1 MSENWAFETKQIH
14 AARQSDPVTG
24 ATAVPIYQST
34 SFEFPSVEEARDRFQ
49 VKKLGPIY
57 TRLGNPTNDAVEG
70 RISALEGGVGAL
82 FTASGQAAQ
91 TLAILNLASKGNNIV
106 ASPSLYGGT
115 ANLFRHSL
123 PKLGIEVRFVEDAR
137 NREQWLAQ
145 ADENTVA
152 FYGETIPNPQ
162 GDILDFE
169 VVAGAAHEVG
179 VPLIVDNTVA
189 TPYLCRPF
197 EHGADIVVHSATK
210 YLGGHGTALGG
221 FIVDS
226 GKFDF
231 GKDPKRFPGFNEPD
245 PSYNGIV
252 YARDLGE
259 DGPFGANVSFILK
272 ARLQGQRDFGF
283 SASPFNA
290 FLIEQGI
297 ETLSLRMERHVHNA
311 QIIAE
316 YLENHPQVESVNYAG
331 LKSSPHHELAKKYTP
346 KGPSS
351 LLSFVIKGG
360 FEPGRKFVDN
370 LKLFAF
376 VANLG
381 DVHSLSVHPA
391 STTHSQL
398 TEEELAAAGID
409 QGTVRLSVGT
419 EHSDDLIADLEA
431 AFKAARE

>member
-1 MSENWAFETKQIH
+1 MSQNWAFETKQIH

-24 ATAVPIYQST
+24 ATSLPIYQST
-34 SFEFPSVEEARDRFQ
+34 SFEFPSVEEAAARFS
-49 VKKLGPIY
+49 VEKLGQIY

-70 RISALEGGVGAL
+70 RIAALEGGIGAL
-82 FTASGQAAQ
+82 LTSSGQAAE
-91 TLAILNLASKGNNIV
+91 TLAILTLASEGNNII

-115 ANLFRHSL
+115 ANLFRVSL
-123 PKLGIEVRFVEDAR
+123 PKLGVEVRFVEDQR
-137 NREQWLAQ
+137 DLSQWLDL
-145 ADENTVA
+145 ADEKTVA
-152 FYGETIPNPQ
+152 LYGETIPNPQ
-162 GDILDFE
+162 CDILDFE
-169 VVAGAAHEVG
+169 VVSEAAERIG

-197 EHGADIVVHSATK
+197 EHGAHIVIHSATK
-210 YLGGHGTALGG
+210 YLSGHGTAMGG
-221 FIVDS
+221 VIVDS

-231 GKDPKRFPGFNEPD
+231 SKDPKRFPGFNEPD
-245 PSYNGIV
+245 RSYNGIV
-252 YARDLGE
+252 YSKDLGE
-259 DGPFGANVSFILK
+259 NGRFGANLAFILK

-283 SASPFNA
+283 AASPFNA

-316 YLENHPQVESVNYAG
+316 YLEAHPQVESVNYAG
-331 LKSSPHHELAKKYTP
+331 LESNPYHELAKKYTP
-346 KGPSS
+346 LGPSS
-351 LLSFVIKGG
+351 LMSFVIKGG
-360 FEPGRKFVDN
+360 FEAGKKFANN

-398 TEEELAAAGID
+398 SEEELAAAGID
-409 QGTVRLSVGT
+409 LGTIRLSVGT
-419 EHSDDLIADLEA
+419 ENVDDLIADLDA
-431 AFKAARE
+431 AFAAAKE